1 MRGPRRFALSRS
13 MMRELLPSFVLAGG
27 VTTFLLLIRSLFQLA
42 DLFISHTVSGSAALK
57 VLLLGLPNIIVLTIP
72 IGLLF
77 SVLMTA
83 TRMSADSEL
92 IAAQSCGIKLSR
104 LVRPVVAMAFLLFVV
119 DALLTV
125 VIMPNANRELSDLM
139 RRTAL
144 SGVRAA
150 VEQGAFT
157 EDFPNHLLYVDRIS
171 PADGTWKGV
180 LLFDRTSPL
189 EERLITADSGEFVQD
204 PRTGQAWLNLR
215 DTTTHVFKP
224 SRPSDYQRTSNR
236 EQRIR
241 LQNPEIG
248 RVRIRRGVR
257 ETASEVLYARLSD
270 QDPKAAKDA
279 LVELNKRFAIPAAT
293 LVFALVGFPLGIRN
307 RRGGKGFGLTASVG
321 LVAVYYVLLQNGETL
336 VASAHLPVGAGIWL
350 PNILLFVLGVVLLK
364 RAVKGVQRER
374 RAWFRRRRRTSDE
387 SGGGEQVGPVT
398 AAIQRHRVS
407 RVRCDDD
414 EEPSR
419 SNGTA
424 LVGIFDRH
432 LIRICLGFFALVMVA
447 VFSIYIVLNLSE
459 NIDEIQKNSVPLL
472 VVASYYFFQLPQI
485 LHDIVPLVF
494 LIAFLGTTAILER
507 NNESTALRAAGVS
520 LARVGAPLL
529 ALAAVLGGLLF
540 FVDESVVQRANRTS
554 QRLLDVIK
562 GRKVARSYR
571 ATDKPWLF
579 LPDGRTLVNFLQYD
593 PDSDTLLRPSIYV
606 FDEHL
611 NLRSLFMAREAVYSD
626 GRWLGEGAWSRVP
639 GSEGTADFVQHAAP
653 VELPIDVPPKYF
665 GREYRKPSQMSFGEL
680 HSYIST
686 LSAAGYRVDKLIVQL
701 HQKIAYPLS
710 LVVLAWLALP
720 YAFRM
725 GRRGT
730 IMGIA
735 LALIL
740 GMAYFATTAF
750 VTKLGEASLLPPILA
765 AWTPTVIF
773 LLLAINRFTTL
784 RT

>member
-1 MRGPRRFALSRS
+1 
-13 MMRELLPSFVLAGG
+13 MMRELVPSFLLASG

-42 DLFISHTVSGSAALK
+42 DLFISHTVSGQAAFR
-57 VLLLGLPNIIVLTIP
+57 VLVLGLPNIVVLTIP

-83 TRMSADSEL
+83 TRMSTDSEL
-92 IAAQSCGIKLSR
+92 IAAQACGIKLSR
-104 LVRPVVAMAFLLFVV
+104 LVRPVIGMAFLLFVL

-125 VIMPNANRELSDLM
+125 VIMPQANRDLTDLM
-139 RRTAL
+139 RKTAM
-144 SGVRAA
+144 SGVRTA

-171 PADGTWKGV
+171 PTDGTWRGV

-189 EERLITADSGEFVQD
+189 EERLITADHGEFVQD
-204 PRTGQAWLNLR
+204 PRTGQSWLNLR
-215 DTTTHVFKP
+215 ETTSHVFKP
-224 SRPSDYQRTSNR
+224 SRPRDYQRTSNR

-241 LQNPEIG
+241 LQNPEIAD
-248 RVRIRRGVR
+248 VRIRRSVR
-257 ETASEVLYARLSD
+257 ETSSEELYARISD
-270 QDPKAAKDA
+270 GDRQVAREA

-350 PNILLFVLGVVLLK
+350 PNVLLFALGVTLLR
-364 RAVKGVQRER
+364 RAVRGVQRER
-374 RAWFRRRRRTSDE
+374 RGWMSWIRWQRRPVDGTAT
-387 SGGGEQVGPVT
+387 QVGPVT
-398 AAIQRHRVS
+398 AAIRRQRVS
-407 RVRCDDD
+407 RVRCADDAA
-414 EEPSR
+414 PAR
-419 SNGTA
+419 TGGAA

-432 LIRICLGFFALVMVA
+432 LIRVCLGFFVLVLVA

-459 NIDEIQKNSVPLL
+459 NIDEIHKNQVPLL

-529 ALAAVLGGLLF
+529 GLAAVLGALLF
-540 FVDESVVQRANRTS
+540 FVDDSVVQRANRTS

-593 PDSDTLLRPSIYV
+593 PDTDTLLRPSIYV

-611 NLRSLFMAREAVYSD
+611 NLRSLFMAREAVYAN

-653 VELPIDVPPKYF
+653 VELPIDVPPQYF

-680 HSYIST
+680 RSYIST
-686 LSAAGYRVDKLIVQL
+686 LRAAGYRVDKLIVQL
-701 HQKIAYPLS
+701 HQKLAYPLS

-735 LALIL
+735 LALVL

-750 VTKLGEASLLPPILA
+750 VTKLGEASLLPPALA

-773 LLLAINRFTTL
+773 TLLAINRFTTL